1 MLLQAEGGA
10 KPRVET
16 AKAARGLGAGVFEF
30 RLLLVRRFPTE
41 HSHRNIVRTTQI
53 TLHLLLKIVK

>member
-10 KPRVET
+10 EPRVET

-30 RLLLVRRFPTE
+30 RLLLVRRFPAE

>member
-10 KPRVET
+10 EPRVET
-16 AKAARGLGAGVFEF
+16 AKAARGLGTGVFEF
-30 RLLLVRRFPTE
+30 RLLLVRRFPAE
-41 HSHRNIVRTTQI
+41 NRHGNIVRTTQI